1 MKVEPKH
8 LFSYL
13 WGYSL
18 INSLKV
24 VILLFLRPWIQEK
37 DYVLIR
43 KDKSKPDDHCKS
55 VLGKKKWPKWNGV
68 EPQLL
73 WLKVGYSQKNIG
85 EIFIAKQICCFT
97 ILNFVIW
104 IFPPSWSVHSW
115 HFWRHA
121 IQQSFFCY

>member
-55 VLGKKKWPKWNGV
+55 VLGKKSGPNEMVLNPNCFDYHSVMHQFFHSLGFAHENQRRDYYK
-68 EPQLL
+68 
-73 WLKVGYSQKNIG
+73 YITSQ
-85 EIFIAKQICCFT
+85 
-97 ILNFVIW
+97 
-104 IFPPSWSVHSW
+104 
-115 HFWRHA
+115 
-121 IQQSFFCY
+121 